1 MLQLIGT
8 NLYGFHPTQN
18 GYLMAATAMSR
29 AIFLTLIFPR
39 IIAAGRKY
47 YGRKSKETV
56 KVIQSAKDIGKT
68 SSTVIVEE
76 AQSSGSS
83 DEETFD
89 EGVSLPRGIEEEEIA
104 QKHELTHASSQSSQF
119 DLVFLR

>member
-39 IIAAGRKY
+39 IIAGGRKF
-47 YGRKSKETV
+47 YGRKSKESVKTV
-56 KVIQSAKDIGKT
+56 EAGKDDGKAWT
-68 SSTVIVEE
+68 SVIVEE

-89 EGVSLPRGIEEEEIA
+89 DGVILPRGIEEEEIVP
-104 QKHELTHASSQSSQF
+104 KHELTHASSQSSQF